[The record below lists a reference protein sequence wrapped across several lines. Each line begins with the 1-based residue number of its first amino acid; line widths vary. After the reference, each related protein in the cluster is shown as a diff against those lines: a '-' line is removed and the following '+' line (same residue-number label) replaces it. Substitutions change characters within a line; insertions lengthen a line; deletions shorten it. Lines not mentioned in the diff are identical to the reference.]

1 MNYETLL
8 TFYFCAVALLF
19 LMLGMLLGFEYGI
32 NHVVEQCTVAGAMD
46 IADFSY
52 LCTMQLEAVNHD

>member
-1 MNYETLL
+1 MMNYETLL

-46 IADFSY
+46 SY